1 MAKAASDK
9 QVVLITGTS
18 TGVGLYTA
26 IRFAKAGYEVVAT
39 MRDTG
44 KKKPLLEAAKAAG
57 VKVRV
62 DRLDVLSQKSIEGSV
77 KRTLKRYGRIDVLV
91 NNAGAGFLGSL
102 EQTSDAD
109 LKRTMGINFF
119 GVWHTTKAVFPHM
132 RERGSGR
139 IISVTSVGG
148 LIGQPFNEA
157 YCAAKFAVEGMMEGF
172 AITPMEPA
180 VDAGARASES
190 RNYTVQKGDTL
201 ASIARAQY
209 RNEQAW
215 TLIYAANRDRLSHPS
230 DVRAGMRLVLPPAST
245 PIPSAAESV
254 PASRAS
260 GTTYTVRKG
269 ETLYSIAK
277 KMYGCTTYWT
287 LIRDANRAK
296 IEASGDVRAG
306 TKLVLPPRPSGR

>member
-1 MAKAASDK
+1 MAKAGSSEK
-9 QVVLITGTS
+9 PVVLITGTS

-26 IRFAKAGYEVVAT
+26 LRFAGAGYEVVAT
-39 MRDTG
+39 MRDTS
-44 KKKPLLEAAKAAG
+44 KKKALKDAAKAAG
-57 VKVRV
+57 LKVRV
-62 DRLDVLSQKSIEGSV
+62 DRLDVLSQKSIEGCV

-172 AITPMEPA
+172 APLARRMGVAVSLIEPGPINTEF
-180 VDAGARASES
+180 V
-190 RNYTVQKGDTL
+190 
-201 ASIARAQY
+201 
-209 RNEQAW
+209 
-215 TLIYAANRDRLSHPS
+215 AN
-230 DVRAGMRLVLPPAST
+230 VRAVSAGGLPNYHAPYD
-245 PIPSAAESV
+245 
-254 PASRAS
+254 
-260 GTTYTVRKG
+260 GF
-269 ETLYSIAK
+269 IAK
-277 KMYGCTTYWT
+277 YVASSEGVFANFGQTGDDIAGIILEAATAEQPHFRYITSDFAKQIVAPKVAEYTG
-287 LIRDANRAK
+287 DAVV
-296 IEASGDVRAG
+296 EAFAAR
-306 TKLVLPPRPSGR
+306 LQ